1 MRSLI
6 LNLLLLFLMISVQS
20 SGQERV
26 AYLMSSDRD
35 KGGYTSSF
43 EGVKK
48 VDFELD
54 GGIILV
60 EALLNNS
67 TQTFVLD
74 SGAPGL
80 ILNNYYKEKGKNE
93 QVTGING
100 TAQAYS
106 VIIENFVWAGISY
119 PKMEAISMD
128 LSHLESITKRKIS
141 GLIGYELIKDF
152 EIFLDYDAKAIQIK
166 SVGTYSIEKH
176 QPLASFP
183 LSFENH
189 LPVIEAKIGKENLR
203 LGLDTGA
210 EINVLDVRLSN
221 RIANVASDPQI
232 YRKIYGVGN
241 NNNEPAQIIK
251 VSVTKLQRAA
261 YREMNYV
268 LTDFSSIISDGT
280 NIDGIL
286 GFPFLS
292 SCKFSIDFKT
302 QQLNVWP

>member
-1 MRSLI
+1 MRYQI
-6 LNLLLLFLMISVQS
+6 LTLLLLFLILSVPS
-20 SGQERV
+20 KGQDRI
-26 AYLMSSDRD
+26 AYVDGPDRD
-35 KGGYTSSF
+35 KVGHIVSF
-43 EGVKK
+43 EGIKK
-48 VDFELD
+48 IDIELD

-60 EALLNNS
+60 EATLNN
-67 TQTFVLD
+67 TVQTFVLD

-80 ILNNYYKEKGKNE
+80 VLNNYFHKKGKKE
-93 QVTGING
+93 QMTGISG
-100 TAQAYS
+100 TAEAFA
-106 VIIENFVWAGISY
+106 VMVEDFVWAGITY

-128 LSHLESITKRKIS
+128 LSHLESMTKRKIS

-152 EIFLDYDAKAIQIK
+152 EIFLDYEGKAIQIK
-166 SVGTYSIEKH
+166 SVGNYSKEKH
-176 QPLASFP
+176 HPLVSFP

-189 LPVIEAKIGKENLR
+189 LPVIKAKIGKENLR

-210 EINVLDVRLSN
+210 EINVLDKRLSSQ
-221 RIANVASDPQI
+221 IAEMTSEPQV

-241 NNNEPAQIIK
+241 NDEPAQLIK
-251 VSVTKLQRAA
+251 VSVTKLERAT

-268 LTDFSSIISDGT
+268 LTDFSSILSGGT

>member
-6 LNLLLLFLMISVQS
+6 LNLLLLFLVISVPS

-26 AYLMSSDRD
+26 AYLMDSDRD
-35 KGGYTSSF
+35 KGDHTYSF
-43 EGVKK
+43 EGIKK

-80 ILNNYYKEKGKNE
+80 ILNNYYKEKGKKE

-106 VIIENFVWAGISY
+106 VEIENFEWAGISY

-128 LSHLESITKRKIS
+128 LSHLETITKRKIS

-152 EIFLDYDAKAIQIK
+152 EVFLDYEASAIQIK
-166 SVGTYSIEKH
+166 SVGNSSTENL
-176 QPLASFP
+176 QPLVSFP
-183 LSFENH
+183 LFFENH
-189 LPVIEAKIGKENLR
+189 LPVIEAKIGEENLR
-203 LGLDTGA
+203 FGLDTGA
-210 EINVLDVRLSN
+210 EINLLNVQLSS
-221 RIANVASDPQI
+221 RIAKMATDPKV
-232 YRKIYGVGN
+232 YRKIYGVGK
-241 NNNEPAQIIK
+241 NNEPTQIIK

-268 LTDFSSIISDGT
+268 LTDFSSILSDGT

-302 QQLNVWP
+302 QQLKVWP

>member
-6 LNLLLLFLMISVQS
+6 LNLLLLFLVISVPS

-26 AYLMSSDRD
+26 AYLMDADRD
-35 KGGYTSSF
+35 KGDHTYSF
-43 EGVKK
+43 EGIKK

-80 ILNNYYKEKGKNE
+80 ILNNYNKGKKKKKKKE

-141 GLIGYELIKDF
+141 GLLGYDLIKDF
-152 EIFLDYDAKAIQIK
+152 EVFLDY
-166 SVGTYSIEKH
+166 
-176 QPLASFP
+176 
-183 LSFENH
+183 
-189 LPVIEAKIGKENLR
+189 EA
-203 LGLDTGA
+203 
-210 EINVLDVRLSN
+210 
-221 RIANVASDPQI
+221 
-232 YRKIYGVGN
+232 
-241 NNNEPAQIIK
+241 
-251 VSVTKLQRAA
+251 
-261 YREMNYV
+261 
-268 LTDFSSIISDGT
+268 
-280 NIDGIL
+280 
-286 GFPFLS
+286 
-292 SCKFSIDFKT
+292 
-302 QQLNVWP
+302 